1 MMYHVQCH
9 VRGPG
14 IWTGWSLSAGAVVAV
29 AGLFIAS
36 PAMAAIGTGSV
47 DGGEEV
53 FSIVHGWEWNTDG
66 DLEGWTPA
74 SINNADVAGGLLT
87 GESLGDGSFPAGADP
102 IFNGPGDHSFVI
114 GDGVGE
120 VNRVQFAAQ
129 FDVGAPTVRTEMFFF
144 PTAGAHESQVW
155 APADFPVIT
164 DGNMHVY
171 TVDIGPADPLWG
183 ATIGS
188 FRLDPV
194 ADNQD
199 VVDSFAYDYLR
210 LGSIPEP
217 NSTALLLLGALTI
230 GVWRRRSTTTC

>member
-1 MMYHVQCH
+1 MRKQHHLMKHPYERATALISV
-9 VRGPG
+9 
-14 IWTGWSLSAGAVVAV
+14 LAA
-29 AGLFIAS
+29 IAWLAAA
-36 PAMAAIGTGSV
+36 PTAMAAIGTGSV

-53 FSIVHGWEWNTDG
+53 FSIVHSWEWNTDG

-114 GDGVGE
+114 GSAVGE

-129 FDVGAPTVRTEMFFF
+129 FDAGAPTVRTEMFFF

-155 APADFPVIT
+155 TPDDFPVIT
-164 DGNMHVY
+164 DGNLHVY
-171 TVDIGPADPLWG
+171 TVGIGPADPLWG
-183 ATIGS
+183 ATIGT

-194 ADNQD
+194 ADNQN

-210 LGSIPEP
+210 LGSSIPEP